1 MPNELSLAER
11 SRKMFIYDNVRCFFT
26 GIVEGG
32 FKTFILLIAIRVFHA
47 PNACKAT
54 LASIGFAGLLF
65 APVTVGMASKLTNT
79 PATRVCMFY
88 FILVAGLMLAST
100 KAHSFGEYFILVALA
115 RILFKQYIPL
125 MVDVYGHNYSKN
137 ERGYKLSC
145 ALMVLPIAVAIFSPI
160 GGLILD
166 AKLEN
171 YRLILLIIA
180 LASIGVAYAFHKIP
194 SRPIPPQDDSS
205 LLSNF
210 KIIFRDKLFFTILLL
225 MTLTGVANQM
235 IFPLRAEYL
244 ANEKYGIN
252 VSNFSATLILT
263 AIPYGCRMLS
273 SIFWGKLFDKLSIMR
288 MRVIVNLFLLLEFIF
303 FFNSTS
309 VFMLSLSAVFMGLG
323 YGGGE
328 VLWCLWVTRIVN
340 RDKLSQYMSADTAFV
355 GIRSFVSPFIGYLLL
370 GCGYSFSCIGN
381 IAAFLVLV
389 SSIGCFLIRKHARF
403 SKNYD

>member
-1 MPNELSLAER
+1 MSNEPFLAER
-11 SRKMFIYDNVRCFFT
+11 SRQMFICDNVRCFFT

-32 FKTFILLIAIRVFHA
+32 FKTFVLLIAIRIFHA
-47 PNACKAT
+47 PNVCKAT

-65 APVTVGMASKLTNT
+65 APITVNVASKLTSI
-79 PATRVCMFY
+79 PATRICMFY
-88 FILVAGLMLAST
+88 FILTACLLVIST
-100 KAHSFGEYFILVALA
+100 YTHSFGGYFITIALA

-125 MVDVYGHNYSKN
+125 MVDVYGYNYSKN

-145 ALMVLPIAVAIFSPI
+145 VLMVLPIATALFSPI
-160 GGLILD
+160 GGFILD
-166 AKLEN
+166 SGLEN

-180 LASIGVAYAFHKIP
+180 LASIGVAYAFYKMP
-194 SRPIPPQDDSS
+194 SRPIPLQEDSS
-205 LLSNF
+205 LLSNV
-210 KIIFRDKLFFTILLL
+210 KVIFRDKLFFTILIL

-235 IFPLRAEYL
+235 TFPLRAEYL

-252 VSNFSATLILT
+252 ISNISTTLIIT
-263 AIPYGCRMLS
+263 TIPYSCRMLS
-273 SIFWGKLFDKLSIMR
+273 SIFWGKLFDRLSVMR

-328 VLWCLWVTRIVN
+328 VLWCLWVTKIVD

-355 GIRSFVSPFIGYLLL
+355 GMRSFVSPFIGYLLL
-370 GCGYSFSCIGN
+370 GCGCSFSCIGN
-381 IAAFLVLV
+381 IAALLVLI